1 MLTRGA
7 RRVAFL
13 RGQQALVFLRGEIGH
28 KDLWLIDLQS
38 GSERLLAQLPRDFV
52 TRDFDVS
59 PDGTEIVLDHVQEN
73 SALAL
78 IELRQ

>member
-1 MLTRGA
+1 
-7 RRVAFL
+7 VAFL
-13 RGQQALVFLRGEIGH
+13 REQQALVFFRDEIGH

-38 GSERLLAQLPRDFV
+38 GGERLLAQLPKDFV

-59 PDGTEIVLDHVQEN
+59 ADGSEIVLDRVQEN

-78 IELRQ
+78 IERKQ